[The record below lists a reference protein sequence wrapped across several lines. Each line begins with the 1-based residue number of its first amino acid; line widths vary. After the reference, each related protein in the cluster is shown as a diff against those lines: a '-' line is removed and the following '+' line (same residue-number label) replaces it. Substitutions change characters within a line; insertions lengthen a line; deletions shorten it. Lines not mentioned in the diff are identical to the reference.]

1 MANGGFLHILH
12 IWWWIFF
19 LNILLH
25 IDIDIQNN
33 SIMKTI
39 QYYLYDRTGHTTGQ
53 RQYKVDCVVGIG
65 HQVQVTV
72 RIL

>member
-1 MANGGFLHILH
+1 MVAFYIFYIFGGG
-12 IWWWIFF
+12 FF

-25 IDIDIQNN
+25 IDIDIDIQNN